1 MSIVHKIESNLPQKF
16 VDNWRFIKLYLR
28 KQRQYKRV
36 IKRLKKKES
45 PIRVFFFALDPSTWK
60 YESVYRLME
69 KDDKFDPIVL
79 VCPIDNQGEEY
90 KHNKLEECY
99 KYFSENNYN
108 VISTY
113 DKEHDTYLD
122 AHELKPDIIFYTNPY
137 RYLIDD
143 GYYIDKFDDVL
154 TCYVD
159 YSLEIMNERWAYSQ
173 PLQQLVWKYFVPSN
187 QHKNIV
193 ESSEH
198 CFVDNA
204 RVSGYPTSDL
214 FLKEL
219 AKSKKNERKVI
230 VWAPHQSIFVPKTD
244 DEKSV
249 RWSTFLLYADD
260 MMSTI
265 RKNKDIHF
273 IFRPHP
279 LLKTNLYNHLEWGKE
294 RTDKYYEELLSLPNV
309 ELSVGDYIEQF
320 CKSDALIH
328 DGGGFMAEYIYTQ
341 KPCLYL
347 SNYICEYIDK
357 NRFNELGI
365 AAWKAHYHAY
375 GKNDIDNFI
384 EHVVIEGNDSMR
396 KQRAEVLHTYLAPPQ
411 SGSVA
416 ENITGI
422 IKSEISN
429 IK

>member
-1 MSIVHKIESNLPQKF
+1 MLRFRLHRPNEVRLDEL
-16 VDNWRFIKLYLR
+16 VDFMWKLRSLF
-28 KQRQYKRV
+28 KWD
-36 IKRLKKKES
+36 I
-45 PIRVFFFALDPSTWK
+45 
-60 YESVYRLME
+60 YE
-69 KDDKFDPIVL
+69 
-79 VCPIDNQGEEY
+79 NQTIG
-90 KHNKLEECY
+90 
-99 KYFSENNYN
+99 
-108 VISTY
+108 
-113 DKEHDTYLD
+113 
-122 AHELKPDIIFYTNPY
+122 
-137 RYLIDD
+137 RR
-143 GYYIDKFDDVL
+143 G
-154 TCYVD
+154 
-159 YSLEIMNERWAYSQ
+159 
-173 PLQQLVWKYFVPSN
+173 
-187 QHKNIV
+187 
-193 ESSEH
+193 
-198 CFVDNA
+198 
-204 RVSGYPTSDL
+204 
-214 FLKEL
+214 
-219 AKSKKNERKVI
+219 
-230 VWAPHQSIFVPKTD
+230 TD

-396 KQRAEVLHTYLAPPQ
+396 KQRAEVLHTYLAPTQ